1 MRPKDCV
8 QTQRAIPTTQKSVP
22 TEWNGRERDLFG
34 RLFIHVNRKSLV
46 LRIIFLIIGGFPNKI
61 SQAPLMLVL
70 GSVYVC
76 LICLCFF
83 RAGMFDHNP
92 FVLGVQIEDLW
103 KSFGLDDVFYS
114 LKG

>member
-1 MRPKDCV
+1 
-8 QTQRAIPTTQKSVP
+8 
-22 TEWNGRERDLFG
+22 
-34 RLFIHVNRKSLV
+34 
-46 LRIIFLIIGGFPNKI
+46 
-61 SQAPLMLVL
+61 MLVL